1 MKDIESVGLQKFDF
15 LGLRTL
21 TIIKDALD
29 LINTKREKLNLESID
44 LDQIDLEDRITFDLL
59 QSGLT
64 TCRKTTLQK
73 IKCYSIFKIYL
84 V

>member
-29 LINTKREKLNLESID
+29 LINTKRARLNLD
-44 LDQIDLEDRITFDLL
+44 AIDLEEIDL
-59 QSGLT
+59 
-64 TCRKTTLQK
+64 KTD
-73 IKCYSIFKIYL
+73 
-84 V
+84 